1 MQEYLASDM
10 LSPSPYS
17 PDAAPTNCYMF
28 PRMKALLK
36 QHMFHGAKMLE
47 ELVVAVIKEVAGKS
61 LQAC

>member
-1 MQEYLASDM
+1 
-10 LSPSPYS
+10 
-17 PDAAPTNCYMF
+17 MF